1 VAALSGFGAAADGL
15 DGFGVSHGVSG
26 PGSLTLDLW
35 FEPAPVIDALSPK
48 NRRVLTPDWGHV
60 GCWDRERL
68 NRRSGQRASLLGC
81 RAFSTGLSGHGIGYQ
96 LMRGR
101 VWL

>member
-35 FEPAPVIDALSPK
+35 FEPARVIDALSLK
-48 NRRVLTPDWGHV
+48 NR
-60 GCWDRERL
+60 E
-68 NRRSGQRASLLGC
+68 
-81 RAFSTGLSGHGIGYQ
+81 F
-96 LMRGR
+96 
-101 VWL
+101 

>member
-48 NRRVLTPDWGHV
+48 NGPVLTPDWGHV

-68 NRRSGQRASLLGC
+68 NRRSGQRASLLVPILIP
-81 RAFSTGLSGHGIGYQ
+81 GLH
-96 LMRGR
+96 RPGR
-101 VWL
+101 RTDAEITTKPA